1 MRKFNFRFAFVGLKL
16 LLSFL
21 STVLTNKSYLL
32 NKYSNFKI
40 IVRLNSMHN
49 AVESVDRLC
58 QEDSTFVK
66 ALR

>member
-1 MRKFNFRFAFVGLKL
+1 MRKFNFHFAFMGLRL

-21 STVLTNKSYLL
+21 SSVLTNKSYLL

-40 IVRLNSMHN
+40 IVQLNSMHN

-58 QEDSTFVK
+58 QEDSTSVK
-66 ALR
+66 AL